1 MDRISLLAIGLMVA
15 LAAVPPAQSK
25 QDIAESTFVYDT
37 FPDASM
43 VATNTSQARVK
54 QCKRPELAWET
65 WRRHVLRN
73 NSGTYFFELLGDGRQ
88 EILSAYKCIERSDR
102 CPPNQLMVFFGV
114 RNRMVLLAFVKDKC
128 VTFAKDIL
136 VQEFLRLTRG
146 AADIASRIT
155 DVCFGA
161 NTGHAKV
168 GLSIRCVKRP
178 LIDQSRQGAHRA
190 SVHKCATIGLNAEGR
205 LASSVNPLG
214 PQKRTLDC
222 KGSATNHANFSD
234 VAKRA
239 YRMRIVA
246 SRRLCSSL

>member
-1 MDRISLLAIGLMVA
+1 MDRLALLAIGMMVA
-15 LAAVPPAQSK
+15 LAAVPPAQSR

-73 NSGTYFFELLGDGRQ
+73 NSGTYFFELLEDGRQ
-88 EILSAYKCIERSDR
+88 QILSAYKCIERSDR

-114 RNRMVLLAFVKDKC
+114 RNKMVLLAFVKDKC
-128 VTFAKDIL
+128 VTFAEDIL

-161 NTGHAKV
+161 NTENAKG

-178 LIDQSRQGAHRA
+178 LIDQSGQGGPLTNTAQA
-190 SVHKCATIGLNAEGR
+190 FSALLLKAEMSGR
-205 LASSVNPLG
+205 LSGARNE
-214 PQKRTLDC
+214 QD
-222 KGSATNHANFSD
+222 
-234 VAKRA
+234 
-239 YRMRIVA
+239 
-246 SRRLCSSL
+246 

>member
-1 MDRISLLAIGLMVA
+1 MVRISLLAIGMMVA
-15 LAAVPPAQSK
+15 LAAVPPAQSR

-37 FPDASM
+37 FPDTSM
-43 VATNTSQARVK
+43 EATNTSQARVK

-73 NSGTYFFELLGDGRQ
+73 NSGTYFFELLGVGRQ
-88 EILSAYKCIERSDR
+88 QILTAYKCIERSDR

-155 DVCFGA
+155 DICFGA
-161 NTGHAKV
+161 NTGHAKG
-168 GLSIRCVKRP
+168 GLSCSP
-178 LIDQSRQGAHRA
+178 SAPTRQ
-190 SVHKCATIGLNAEGR
+190 IGVIA
-205 LASSVNPLG
+205 
-214 PQKRTLDC
+214 
-222 KGSATNHANFSD
+222 
-234 VAKRA
+234 
-239 YRMRIVA
+239 
-246 SRRLCSSL
+246 